1 MSTHQVS
8 SEKIQEVEE
17 LKSLIKQYKIISMA
31 SLQKVRA
38 TQLQELK
45 KKLGNSAH
53 IRVTKNTIM
62 KRVIAQCEDRAELKK
77 LEEQLSGPTIFIFTN
92 LNPFKLAMLLD
103 KSKVKTS
110 ARAGDIASEDVVIP
124 AGNTGMPPGPVI
136 SQLTAIGLP
145 TRIQSGSVWI
155 SKDTKVLKKGDTID
169 SKFAGMLSKLGIKPV
184 ETGLSLKAAYD
195 GGLMI
200 SEEQLHIDL
209 DGLKKSLGEAN
220 AQAFNLSLSA
230 VYPIAE
236 NIRFLLQK
244 ARNEAHNLAI
254 TANIPTPETITD
266 LLRKAQAETLSLM
279 SKIPN

>member
-17 LKSLIKQYKIISMA
+17 LKSLIKQYKIVSMA

-62 KRVIAQCEDRAELKK
+62 KRVIAQCEERSELKK

-92 LNPFKLAMLLD
+92 LNPFKLAILLD

-110 ARAGDIASEDVVIP
+110 ARAGDIASEDVIIP

-155 SKDTKVLKKGDTID
+155 NADTKVLKKGDTID
-169 SKFAGMLSKLGIKPV
+169 TKFAGMLSKLGIKPV

-195 GGLMI
+195 DGLII

-209 DGLKKSLGEAN
+209 GGLKKSLGEAS

-230 VYPIAE
+230 VYPVAE
-236 NIRFLLQK
+236 NIRLLLQK
-244 ARNEAHNLAI
+244 AHNEAHNLAI
-254 TANIPTPETITD
+254 TANILTPETITD

>member
-220 AQAFNLSLSA
+220 VQAFNLSLSA